1 MSVRAVSVLSDGTIT
16 KTITAD
22 PAMIA
27 LNVCS
32 GETLF
37 QLTNDDG
44 LFVDDANVVVNESGG
59 FELKTGAAGSPS
71 VPGVILELVAV

>member
-27 LNVCS
+27 LNVYS

-59 FELKTGAAGSPS
+59 FELKPGADGSPS
-71 VPGVILELVAV
+71 VPDSILELVAV

>member
-27 LNVCS
+27 LNVYS

-71 VPGVILELVAV
+71 VPGGILELVAV